1 MATTQKKA
9 RRKLSDISFEHQ
21 GAHVALT
28 SKDQGGPANQEPY
41 ALVLKSNF
49 SKEFVQKVQQIQITM
64 QLPDFLS
71 RFMYLWEEDAKT
83 LATMMGYVEPADT
96 VEEEKMESEEDFKS
110 WMEDKKIQNM
120 VVLQSAYEA
129 ENLPAYLATLNEDQY
144 LKMLQDQEVIE
155 KALKNFEVAKATSEE
170 GATEAVAKAEESV
183 NKAED
188 APSGESKKV
197 QEKSMQKK
205 EDQNPATPTVEMVEK
220 SVVTSL
226 EKALEDQKELLNK
239 ALAEVE
245 AFKAEKKEAI
255 VKAKTAKIEALVQD
269 KNHSAVLVKAAVALE
284 NDEDFDAFVTSI
296 QALVTSVEK
305 SALFDEKGASV
316 VTEEKKEVESAVAKA
331 VKAQLSKAKTSK

>member
-49 SKEFVQKVQQIQITM
+49 SKEFVQKMQQVQVTLE
-64 QLPDFLS
+64 LPEFL
-71 RFMYLWEEDAKT
+71 RKFFNVYYEDAEV
-83 LATMMGYVEPADT
+83 LARMMGYVEPEDESGDT
-96 VEEEKMESEEDFKS
+96 DSYEDYYEKRIQDRLASYTVLKSMEKAED
-110 WMEDKKIQNM
+110 I
-120 VVLQSAYEA
+120 
-129 ENLPAYLATLNEDQY
+129 PAVLATLNEEQY
-144 LKMLQDQEVIE
+144 LALLQDQEAIE
-155 KALKNFEVAKATSEE
+155 KATKNFEAAKATSEE
-170 GATEAVAKAEESV
+170 GATEAVANAKESV
-183 NKAED
+183 TKAED

-197 QEKSMQKK
+197 SEKSMQKK
-205 EDQNPATPTVEMVEK
+205 EDQKPATPAVEMVEK

-226 EKALEDQKELLNK
+226 EKALEDQKELLTK

-255 VKAKTAKIEALVQD
+255 VKAKTAKIEALVKD

-284 NDEDFDAFVTSI
+284 SDEDFEAFVASV

-305 SALFDEKGASV
+305 SELFVEKGATV
-316 VTEEKKEVESAVAKA
+316 ALEEKKEVESAVAKA
-331 VKAQLSKAKTSK
+331 VKAQLSKAK